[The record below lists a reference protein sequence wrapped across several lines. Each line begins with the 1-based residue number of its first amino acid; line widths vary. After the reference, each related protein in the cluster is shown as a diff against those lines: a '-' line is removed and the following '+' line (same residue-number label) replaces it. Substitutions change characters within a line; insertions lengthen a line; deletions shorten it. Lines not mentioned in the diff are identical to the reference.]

1 MEVTE
6 EIEYEGL
13 PPNAGLGV
21 SVSAVLD
28 TYESANH
35 TPVLCIRQVSMMA
48 GALVSFRFFS

>member
-21 SVSAVLD
+21 SVPAVLD